1 MKRIGITGQMGFIG
15 QHLAQHIQIS
25 AGEYSLV
32 PFERSW
38 FDEPHNMDTWVQS
51 CDAIVHLAGMN
62 RHPDAKVIYQTNIAL
77 AEKLT
82 AALTRTGAR
91 PHLLF
96 SSSTQELQD
105 NLYGQSK
112 LAARTQLQSWAE
124 ANNALF
130 TGLLIPN
137 VFGPFGRPF
146 YNSGIA
152 TFCYQLTH
160 GQEPVVVQDAPLK
173 LIYVSDLAGEIL
185 FCIQNKREAAAYVVP
200 HRYEAN
206 VSAIL
211 NTLQEFKDTYFLNGE
226 IPNLQDPFRL
236 QLFNTFRS
244 YIELKDYFPRP
255 YTQHTD
261 NRGSFVELIRLHD
274 HGQVSFSTTLPG
286 ITRGN
291 HFHTR
296 KVERFAVIQGKA
308 RISMRKYG
316 TDETC
321 HFDIDAGQNP
331 AYVDMPVWYTHNIT
345 NTGSENLVTV
355 FWINEFF
362 NPGDADTYLETV

>member
-1 MKRIGITGQMGFIG
+1 MRHSAARLRINAARYQ
-15 QHLAQHIQIS
+15 
-25 AGEYSLV
+25 LV
-32 PFERSW
+32 PFEKAW
-38 FDEPHNMDTWVQS
+38 FDEQDSLDNWVKS

-62 RHPDAKVIYQTNIAL
+62 RHPDAQVIYQTNIEL
-77 AEKLT
+77 AEKLV
-82 AALTRTGAR
+82 AALKRTGAK
-91 PHLLF
+91 PHILF
-96 SSSTQELQD
+96 SSSTQEAQD

-112 LAARTQLQSWAE
+112 LIARTLLQSWAQGYG
-124 ANNALF
+124 ALF

-137 VFGPFGRPF
+137 VFGPFGKPF

-160 GQEPVVVQDAPLK
+160 GQEPQILKDASLK
-173 LIYVSDLAGEIL
+173 LIYVDDLVSEIL
-185 FCIQNKREAAAYVVP
+185 SCIDTEKGPTVYTVP
-200 HRYEAN
+200 HGYEAK
-206 VSAIL
+206 VSDVLTIL
-211 NTLQEFKDTYFLNGE
+211 LEFKENYLLKGE

-236 QLFNTFRS
+236 RLFNTFRS
-244 YIELKDYFPRP
+244 YIDLDDYFPRH

-261 NRGSFVELIRLHD
+261 NRGCFVELIRLHD
-274 HGQVSFSTTLPG
+274 HGQVSFSTTHPN

-308 RISMRKYG
+308 RISMRKFG
-316 TDETC
+316 TSAIH
-321 HFDIDAGQNP
+321 HFDIDATLQP

-345 NTGSENLVTV
+345 NTGTESLVTV

-362 NPGDADTYLETV
+362 NPSDADTYLETV